1 MKKTYLCNAFIKESE
16 TSMTLTS
23 IDYAQLIQYA
33 ALKFHNVVLNRTQ
46 INKMLFYVYGRHLA
60 VKDDRLFVDDT
71 PKAWPYG
78 PVFPIVNKKINL
90 QDVPCSFPKEKIE
103 AFNENPKAVKLV
115 REAVDKFYNWSAYD
129 LTMWSHAVDSPWYKT
144 KYPKPGSEV
153 KWNTVISEDLIK
165 QYFTEHYGRE

>member
-1 MKKTYLCNAFIKESE
+1 
-16 TSMTLTS
+16 MTLTS
-23 IDYAQLIQYA
+23 LDYAQLIQFA

-60 VKDDRLFVDDT
+60 IKNAKLFEGDD

-78 PVFPIVNKKINL
+78 PVFPIVYKKINIE
-90 QDVPCSFPKEKIE
+90 DVPRSFSPEKTTS
-103 AFNENPKAVKLV
+103 FKENPAAVKLV

-144 KYPKPGSEV
+144 KYPESGSEV
-153 KWNTVISEDLIK
+153 KWNAVISDDLIK
-165 QYFTEHYGRE
+165 KYFIEHYGRE

>member
-1 MKKTYLCNAFIKESE
+1 MA
-16 TSMTLTS
+16 LTS
-23 IDYAQLIQYA
+23 LDYAQLIQFA

-60 VKDDRLFVDDT
+60 VKADRLFVDDT
-71 PKAWPYG
+71 PKAWPSG

-90 QDVPCSFPKEKIE
+90 EDVPRSFSKEKIE

-144 KYPKPGSEV
+144 KYPAPGTET
-153 KWNTVISEDLIK
+153 KWNTVISDALIK